1 MSQDRNRDGQLGNSV
16 DDREGIVGPNDHLEG
31 TYRSSRGLR
40 VQGRVDGS
48 IEAGGHVLIEDG
60 ANVTAS
66 IAAAD
71 VTVSGRYSGSTQCR
85 NRFEVTPSGSAMGQI
100 DTNLLVVRE
109 GGHFD
114 GEITMKSREPSRS
127 GGDGARAAEL

>member
-1 MSQDRNRDGQLGNSV
+1 MFQARNRDGQPGDGA

-40 VQGRVDGS
+40 VQGRVEGS
-48 IEAGGHVLIEDG
+48 IESGGHVLIEDG
-60 ANVTAS
+60 ATVTAS

-71 VTVSGRYSGSTQCR
+71 VTVSGRYSGSTRCR
-85 NRFEVTPSGSAMGQI
+85 NRFEVTPSGSVTGQI

-114 GEITMKSREPSRS
+114 GELTMKNRQPTRS